1 MFSEI
6 KNLLRKS
13 RITIDIV
20 TGLVMVGVGAA
31 AGAVFT
37 TPAWEWG
44 FVILLAGLVVGLI
57 GDRLNQ

>member
-1 MFSEI
+1 MFSTI

-13 RITIDIV
+13 RIRIDIL
-20 TGLVMVGVGAA
+20 TGLIMVGVGAA

-44 FVILLAGLVVGLI
+44 FIILLLGLVVGLI